1 MGVLCNN
8 HPWLL
13 WQWVLW
19 NNHPWLLWQWECY
32 GTIIPGYC
40 GNVSAMEQSSLVTV
54 AMSAME
60 QSSLVT
66 ILWQYESYV
75 TMMTCY
81 SGIMHA
87 LMMILSTTRCRYTNN
102 NSTTISFRMHT
113 LLRHWERF
121 SVVFHQKLDHMI
133 SIPLSI
139 NIHAKWPHF
148 YTHVHICLGH
158 SQNLPLPVHTSL
170 FMWVGQDED
179 SCIFSPSHLGF

>member
-1 MGVLCNN
+1 M
-8 HPWLL
+8 
-13 WQWVLW
+13 
-19 NNHPWLLWQWECY
+19 
-32 GTIIPGYC
+32 
-40 GNVSAMEQSSLVTV
+40 SAMEQSSLVTV
-54 AMSAME
+54 AMRVLWNNHPWLLWQCECYGTIIPSYCGNECYGTIIPGYCGSESAME

-170 FMWVGQDED
+170 FRWVGQDED